1 MCERGR
7 LDGPHIPTRGVAA
20 IRRCG
25 AQNFSRLIM
34 ENVVPVNTV
43 LRAAAMG

>member
-1 MCERGR
+1 MCEGGR

-25 AQNFSRLIM
+25 AKFSRLIM
-34 ENVVPVNTV
+34 ENVVHVNTV
-43 LRAAAMG
+43 LRAAAME